1 MDFDSL
7 IGLEESQARF
17 LLSKNGYNNIVTVIN
32 SKDDNNCNKDLVC
45 AVKFYDGLVTIIC
58 GKFYII

>member
-17 LLSKNGYNNIVTVIN
+17 LLSKNGYNNIITVIN

-45 AVKFYDGLVTIIC
+45 AVKYQGDIVTIIC